1 MLNKIEQNLTK
12 RGYTPNVRN
21 AIKNS
26 KICIIDDGIQDLKSL
41 IKGLKAEG
49 FNNLVEKKKV
59 NSVNELLQEDYD
71 LIILDITG
79 VAKEISAEDG
89 IGVLSELKRNNPAL
103 QVLVVSGSSFSPE
116 LSQRLSQA
124 DLIRNKPVLPSD
136 LSADVDELL
145 KYRKD
150 EYWAALSIL
159 RELRHLK
166 PDIVEKLNLLERI
179 KLRILQFRITKNLE
193 TFDSSITNKF
203 IKISDI
209 VTKLGTIGLRIIKIS
224 QGFIHQ

>member
-1 MLNKIEQNLTK
+1 MLNKIEENLIK
-12 RGYTPNVRN
+12 RGFTPNVRN

-49 FNNLVEKKKV
+49 FSNLVEKKKV

-89 IGVLSELKRNNPAL
+89 IGVLSELKRHNPAL

-116 LSQRLSQA
+116 LSQKLSQA

-136 LSADVDELL
+136 LSADVEELL
-145 KYRKD
+145 KFRKD

-159 RELRHLK
+159 KELRHLQ
-166 PDIVEKLNLLERI
+166 PDILEKLKFFEKI

-193 TFDSSITNKF
+193 TFDSSIANKF
-203 IKISDI
+203 IKIADI
-209 VTKLGTIGLRIIKIS
+209 VTKLGTIGLRVVKIS
-224 QGFIHQ
+224 QGFIHP